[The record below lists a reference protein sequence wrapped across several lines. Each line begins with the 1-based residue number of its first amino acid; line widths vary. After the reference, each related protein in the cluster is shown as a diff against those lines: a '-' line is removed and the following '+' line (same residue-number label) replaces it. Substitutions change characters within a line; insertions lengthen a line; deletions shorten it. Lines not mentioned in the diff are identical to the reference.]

1 MLGTRDTRP
10 APHGPFPACDL
21 RELDGRMAGMTTP
34 VSAERRDGLRERK
47 KAKTRQTIQEQA
59 LRLFVE
65 QGYDETTVEQIAEA
79 AEVSP
84 STFFR
89 YFPTKEALVLRDDY
103 AAVLHAALAA
113 QPADAP
119 LGTVLRDT
127 FRTAFAR
134 LSQEEQSDLRLR
146 ARLQMSIPSLR
157 ARTLDKLLSTVDGL
171 AAELARRFGRDPDD
185 LRMRTL
191 CGAVAGALVPVL
203 VAWVTEDGGRPLDE
217 MVDEALANLSCVL
230 GG

>member
-47 KAKTRQTIQEQA
+47 KAKTRRTIQEQA
-59 LRLFVE
+59 LRLFAE
-65 QGYDETTVEQIAEA
+65 RGYDETTVEQIAEA

-119 LGTVLRDT
+119 LGTVLRET

-134 LSQEEQSDLRLR
+134 LSLEEQSDLRLR
-146 ARLQMSIPSLR
+146 IRLQMTIPSLR
-157 ARTLDKLLSTVDGL
+157 ARSLDALLRTVDGL
-171 AAELARRFGRDPDD
+171 AAELALRFGRGPGD
-185 LRMRTL
+185 LEIRSL

-203 VAWVTEDGGRPLDE
+203 VAWVEQDGRRPLGE
-217 MVDEALANLSCVL
+217 MVDEALGHLKGVL
-230 GG
+230 G

>member
-1 MLGTRDTRP
+1 
-10 APHGPFPACDL
+10 
-21 RELDGRMAGMTTP
+21 
-34 VSAERRDGLRERK
+34 SAERRDGLRERK
-47 KAKTRQTIQEQA
+47 KAKTRRTIQEQA
-59 LRLFVE
+59 LRLFAE
-65 QGYDETTVEQIAEA
+65 RGYDETTVEQIAEA

-119 LGTVLRDT
+119 LGTVLRET

-134 LSQEEQSDLRLR
+134 LSLEEQSDLRLR
-146 ARLQMSIPSLR
+146 IRLQMTIPSLR
-157 ARTLDKLLSTVDGL
+157 ARSLDALLRTVDGL
-171 AAELARRFGRDPDD
+171 AAELVLRFGRGPGD
-185 LRMRTL
+185 LEIRSL

-203 VAWVTEDGGRPLDE
+203 VAWVEQDGRRPLGE
-217 MVDEALANLSCVL
+217 MVDEAL
-230 GG
+230 G